1 MRYQTLMHD
10 LLFKETFADPHNRR
24 QLEFFLE
31 QILGY
36 ETGYLHNKLDV
47 SYESPIKK
55 NKLKDKSIRGDIIIK
70 FEDVVVNME
79 AFTNFNG
86 SSIDKSIYYIM
97 RIHASKLKVGEDYHE
112 LGKTIQINFVENAH
126 LGLGDELV
134 YDFHLACDAIPEV
147 KLLENS
153 FCVKIVQIDKARELG
168 YTNNILDKWLKFIA
182 ANGSSERDSVAK
194 GDVLLMELNEW
205 IKKYVAD
212 DETQEELNKWDIE
225 IATNKGIELGKKEG
239 LEQGKAEEKI
249 EIAKELLKMKLNDED
264 IAKATGLTS
273 NEIMQLKGAVGK
285 LSD

>member
-55 NKLKDKSIRGDIIIK
+55 NKLKDKSVRGDIIIK

-79 AFTNFNG
+79 AYTNFDG

-97 RIHASKLKVGEDYHE
+97 RIRASKLKVGEDYHE

-182 ANGSSERDSVAK
+182 ANGNSERDSVAK

-225 IATNKGIELGKKEG
+225 IATNKGIEQGIELGKKEG
-239 LEQGKAEEKI
+239 LEQGKAERNI

-273 NEIMQLKGAVGK
+273 NEIMQLKEDK
-285 LSD
+285 

>member
-79 AFTNFNG
+79 AYTNFDG

-97 RIHASKLKVGEDYHE
+97 RIRASKLKVGEDYHE

-182 ANGSSERDSVAK
+182 ANGNSERDSVAK

-225 IATNKGIELGKKEG
+225 IATNKGIEQGI
-239 LEQGKAEEKI
+239 EQGKAEEKI
-249 EIAKELLKMKLNDED
+249 EIAKKLL
-264 IAKATGLTS
+264 AKNS
-273 NEIMQLKGAVGK
+273 SIEEIMELTD
-285 LSD
+285 L

>member
-1 MRYQTLMHD
+1 MRNNTQTLMHD

-36 ETGYLHNKLDV
+36 KTGFLYDKLDV

-55 NKLKDKSIRGDIIIK
+55 NKLKDKNIRWDIVIK
-70 FEDVVVNME
+70 FDDVVVNLE
-79 AFTNFNG
+79 AYTNFNG

-97 RIHASKLKVGEDYHE
+97 KIHTSKLKIGQDYHE
-112 LGKTIQINFVENAH
+112 IGKTIQINFVENAH
-126 LGLGDELV
+126 LGLKEKLV
-134 YDFHLACDAIPEV
+134 YDFHLACDEIPEV
-147 KLLENS
+147 KLLEDS

-182 ANGSSERDSVAK
+182 ANGNSERDSVAK

-225 IATNKGIELGKKEG
+225 IATNKGIE
-239 LEQGKAEEKI
+239 QGKAEEKI

-264 IAKATGLTS
+264 IVKATGLTS
-273 NEIMQLKGAVGK
+273 NEIMQLKEDK
-285 LSD
+285 

>member
-249 EIAKELLKMKLNDED
+249 EIAKKLLAKNSSIEEIMELTELSEK
-264 IAKATGLTS
+264 
-273 NEIMQLKGAVGK
+273 EIMQLKEDK
-285 LSD
+285 

>member
-55 NKLKDKSIRGDIIIK
+55 NKLKDKSVRGDIIIK

-79 AFTNFNG
+79 AYTNFDG

-97 RIHASKLKVGEDYHE
+97 RIRASKLKVGEDYHE

-182 ANGSSERDSVAK
+182 ANGSSQRDSVAK

-225 IATNKGIELGKKEG
+225 IATNKGIEQGIELGKKEG
-239 LEQGKAEEKI
+239 LEQGKAERNI

-273 NEIMQLKGAVGK
+273 NEIMQLKEDK
-285 LSD
+285 

>member
-147 KLLENS
+147 KLLEKS

-182 ANGSSERDSVAK
+182 ASGSSERDSVAK

-273 NEIMQLKGAVGK
+273 NEIMQLKEDK
-285 LSD
+285 